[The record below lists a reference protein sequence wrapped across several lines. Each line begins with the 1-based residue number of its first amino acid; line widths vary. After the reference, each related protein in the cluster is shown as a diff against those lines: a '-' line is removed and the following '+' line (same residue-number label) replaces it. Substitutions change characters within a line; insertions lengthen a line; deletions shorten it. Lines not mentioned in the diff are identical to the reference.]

1 MAVPCNVEFPR
12 HPSFRNPC
20 GINHSSKAV
29 ESSHQQ
35 LISSCVENLRLAPEP
50 DKLVQDWC
58 YPTEAHAKEERCTKD
73 SELWGFKDRQ
83 ERNQNCGNSQE
94 GYKSQVE
101 VAEEGVAHEG
111 VVDRRVEGGR
121 YKGSNSSIIKPEH
134 DV

>member
-1 MAVPCNVEFPR
+1 MNYVKYFQTLKRKEGP
-12 HPSFRNPC
+12 
-20 GINHSSKAV
+20 KAF
-29 ESSHQQ
+29 
-35 LISSCVENLRLAPEP
+35 L
-50 DKLVQDWC
+50 
-58 YPTEAHAKEERCTKD
+58 ERMGSIWYIKK
-73 SELWGFKDRQ
+73 G
-83 ERNQNCGNSQE
+83 QNCGNSQE